1 MGRDRGLSKGKKDS
15 FSYQPPVDHYRKT
28 IGKQDYKKSRTELK
42 ESKKRAQSK
51 KTTSKTYREIGKM
64 LAVLIAAL
72 SLGYFIS
79 YVFLTQGISSLWSSP
94 LK

>member
-51 KTTSKTYREIGKM
+51 KTTSKTYR
-64 LAVLIAAL
+64 
-72 SLGYFIS
+72 
-79 YVFLTQGISSLWSSP
+79 T
-94 LK
+94 

>member
-15 FSYQPPVDHYRKT
+15 FSYQPPVDNYRKT
-28 IGKQDYKKSRTELK
+28 IGKQDYKKSKTELK

-51 KTTSKTYREIGKM
+51 KTTSKTYREIGVM
-64 LAVLIAAL
+64 LGLMVVAL
-72 SLGYFIS
+72 FVGYFLS
-79 YVFLTQGISSLWSSP
+79 YVFLTQDISSLWRSP